1 MARLLKGAY
10 EMSQDQR
17 QPLARVVL
25 LMIAMLAI
33 PATLTLRTVL
43 VPGILEIPTDDPTPH
58 GYTWSLL
65 LFIFPLAVLAW
76 WFLRHPRFTFQRKAY
91 WMTVG
96 ILAPSGFL
104 LDILF
109 GHVFFNFPNAGA
121 TLGLT
126 VPGIGGPIPIEEFV
140 FYLAGFLFILLFYIW
155 NDEFWLAAYN
165 VPDYAGAVGGRGRI
179 VSFHLGAVVLGAAL
193 FVAALVYKKLLA
205 EDTVGFPAYFTF
217 LLAVAFV
224 PAAGLFRSARPFINW
239 RAFSLTSFFV
249 VLISL
254 LWEVTLALP
263 YGWWGFE
270 PEMMIGLTIGAWSG
284 LPIEEVFLWFA
295 VTITTVVVFEVIKI
309 WQASGLGFLEA
320 VLGMTVVDS

>member
-1 MARLLKGAY
+1 MN
-10 EMSQDQR
+10 QDPHEPR
-17 QPLARVVL
+17 ARVVL

-43 VPGILEIPTDDPTPH
+43 APGTLEVPTENPTPH

-65 LFIFPLAVLAW
+65 LFLFPLAVLAG
-76 WFLRHPRFTFQRKAY
+76 WFLRHPRLTFQRKAY

-96 ILAPSGFL
+96 ILAPMGFL
-104 LDILF
+104 LDILL
-109 GHVFFNFPNAGA
+109 GHLFFNFPNTGA

-126 VPGIGGPIPIEEFV
+126 VPGLGGPIPVEEFV
-140 FYLAGFLFILLFYIW
+140 FYLAGFMFILLFYIW

-165 VPDYAGAVGGRGRI
+165 VPDYAGAAQRTGRI
-179 VSFHLGAVVLGAAL
+179 LSFHLGAVVLGAAL
-193 FVAALVYKKLLA
+193 LVAAIVCKKVLV
-205 EDTVGFPAYFTF
+205 EDTAGFPAYFSF

-224 PAAGLFRSARPFINW
+224 PAASLLRSARAFINW
-239 RAFSLTSFFV
+239 RAFSLVSFFV

-270 PEMMIGLTIGAWSG
+270 PEMMIGLHIGAWSG

-295 VTITTVVVFEVIKI
+295 VTFTTVVVFEVIKI
-309 WQASGLGFLEA
+309 WQASERDFLEA
-320 VLGMTVVDS
+320 LLGAPVVDR

>member
-1 MARLLKGAY
+1 
-10 EMSQDQR
+10 
-17 QPLARVVL
+17 
-25 LMIAMLAI
+25 
-33 PATLTLRTVL
+33 
-43 VPGILEIPTDDPTPH
+43 
-58 GYTWSLL
+58 
-65 LFIFPLAVLAW
+65 
-76 WFLRHPRFTFQRKAY
+76 
-91 WMTVG
+91 MTVG
-96 ILAPSGFL
+96 ILAPIGFL

-121 TLGLT
+121 VLGLT
-126 VPGIGGPIPIEEFV
+126 VPGLGGPIPFEEFV

-165 VPDYAGAVGGRGRI
+165 VPDYAGAVGGMGRI
-179 VSFHLGAVVLGAAL
+179 VSFHPGAVALGAAL

-205 EDTVGFPAYFTF
+205 EDTAGFPAYFTF
-217 LLAVAFV
+217 LLALAFV

-239 RAFSLTSFFV
+239 RAFSLTSFIV

-295 VTITTVVVFEVIKI
+295 VTFTTVVVFEVIKI
-309 WQASGLGFLEA
+309 WRASGLGLLEA
-320 VLGMTVVDS
+320 LLGMTVEDS